1 MRTHTQACRLRSVEK
16 EVDKFLF
23 LDGYDTRPC
32 LLDLARSISRSPSPH
47 LPFPPLVLPR
57 TDDCSAAAR
66 DFRGSEASSSEAS
79 FRELTVTHGT
89 NAGVR
94 RAVMRSDG
102 LFLAGSYALERSDT
116 GLLL

>member
-1 MRTHTQACRLRSVEK
+1 MRAYAHTSLPLTERGK

-66 DFRGSEASSSEAS
+66 
-79 FRELTVTHGT
+79 ELTVTHGT